1 MQRSAKTKN
10 KDDVSPEEI
19 KDVKEFYTTK
29 KDHKTGS
36 LEELIKELDK

>member
-1 MQRSAKTKN
+1 MQRSVKTK

-19 KDVKEFYTTK
+19 ADVKEFYATK

-36 LEELIKELDK
+36 LEELIKEIDE